1 MIKIFLIAIVAG
13 VIYYGIGIAAL
24 TALYRCSLIR
34 RMAISP
40 EEQTMIIALW
50 PLYVT
55 IVLPVSCVS
64 ESMAKKRRPGRH
76 LKK

>member
-1 MIKIFLIAIVAG
+1 MIRIFLIAIAAG

-24 TALYRCSLIR
+24 TALYRCGLIR